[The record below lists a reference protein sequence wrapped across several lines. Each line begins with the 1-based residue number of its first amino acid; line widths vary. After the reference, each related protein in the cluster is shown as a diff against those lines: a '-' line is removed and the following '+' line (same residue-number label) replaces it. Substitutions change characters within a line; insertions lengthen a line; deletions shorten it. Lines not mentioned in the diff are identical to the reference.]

1 MRLSNIAI
9 KNVRRHL
16 SRSALLLLVIT
27 VAVSVVTTLY
37 LVTRSAERDLA
48 DKTDEY
54 GANIVVVP
62 RSKDLPLTYGGVQL
76 GGLTYDVK
84 PLHMDDI
91 RKIRGI
97 KNKEN
102 INRVAPKLV
111 ELAEVGGRRVLVVGV
126 QWDQEL
132 GVKKWWR
139 VQGAAPAAA
148 DQVLLGANAADRLG
162 LGIGSTLSLRGEQ
175 LRVVG
180 RIEPTGTEEDDLIF
194 AYLGLVQRLWNRGDE
209 LSFIEVSAWCS
220 TCPIETINAQISAEM
235 PYARV
240 SAVLKAVE
248 SRKILIGQFRLFS
261 LVLSGLMVLVG
272 CLIVLTS
279 TLSSVRERRGE
290 IGIFRAVGYRRTHI
304 FKIILLENLALALL
318 GGFLGIGL
326 AVIAHEPVAK
336 AVAGVR
342 AGLPPSTTG
351 LAAALLASLLVV
363 LVASLYPAW
372 QAARLSPTL
381 AMRRV

>member
-162 LGIGSTLSLRGEQ
+162 LGIGSTFSLRGEQ

-194 AYLGLVQRLWNRGDE
+194 ADLGLVQRLWNRADE

>member
-139 VQGAAPAAA
+139 VQGAAPDAA

-162 LGIGSTLSLRGEQ
+162 LGIGSTFTLRGEQ

-194 AYLGLVQRLWNRGDE
+194 ADLGLVQRLWNRGDE

-220 TCPIETINAQISAEM
+220 SCPIETINAQISAEM

-304 FKIILLENLALALL
+304 LKIILLENLALALL

-326 AVIAHEPVAK
+326 AVVAHEPVAK

-363 LVASLYPAW
+363 VVASLYPAW